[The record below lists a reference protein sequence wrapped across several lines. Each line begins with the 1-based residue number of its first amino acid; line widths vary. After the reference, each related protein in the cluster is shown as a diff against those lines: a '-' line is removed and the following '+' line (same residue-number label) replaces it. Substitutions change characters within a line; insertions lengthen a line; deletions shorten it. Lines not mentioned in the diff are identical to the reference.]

1 MPGDTATLPVLRVE
15 GSADAALSPGALRAL
30 DSDGLARF
38 LLGRRWFGA
47 KGRAP
52 RSVRVAD
59 AVPLRAPEGGPSL
72 GAAVARLAVE
82 LHDGR
87 VETYQLPLAVKLD
100 PDASRGA
107 GSPGPTPSVPS
118 AVIARVE
125 GSDGSRGV
133 LFDAVEDE
141 AFRTLLAEAFAAGG
155 ATFGGSEAGGARWVV
170 ESVAD
175 GGQEMRGAGA
185 SRVGSA
191 EQSNTSI
198 IYGDRAILK
207 LYRRLEEGE
216 NPDVEIARFFATKTD
231 FENTPRLLGTI
242 RFEGG
247 GDGSSVAGI
256 CQRFLP
262 GSTDCW
268 SYALERSRPYFRAP
282 SARPVANDFVV
293 DAERLGLVTRAMHDA
308 LASDPNDP
316 GFAPE
321 RATDDDVAQWTTAVR
336 QAVDHGMS
344 LVEAQLA
351 DGRLPADQVE
361 LAKQLVAKREVYA
374 QHIAERARVL
384 SSHAG
389 SRIRHHGDYHL
400 GQVLR
405 AQSGEFMVIDFEG
418 EPERPMAVRRRR
430 HSPLR
435 DVAGML
441 RSFAYAAATLS
452 VEVREQHDASRLA
465 QRASRWERGVRD
477 AFLNGYL
484 NSGDPTGPRFLPDE
498 PKHIDAL
505 IALFETEKVF
515 YELAYELNNRP
526 SWVWIPLRGAVGL
539 LIRGAA
545 V

>member
-1 MPGDTATLPVLRVE
+1 MTGVTVPDDTAASTLPVLRVE
-15 GSADAALSPGALRAL
+15 GRPDDALAAGPLGSLDETALL
-30 DSDGLARF
+30 RF
-38 LLGRRWFGA
+38 LAGRRWFGA
-47 KGRAP
+47 KGHTP

-59 AVPLRAPEGGPSL
+59 VIPLRAPGGGPEL
-72 GAAVARLAVE
+72 GAAIARLAVE
-82 LHDGR
+82 LAEGR
-87 VETYQLPLAVKLD
+87 VETYQLPLAVR
-100 PDASRGA
+100 PA
-107 GSPGPTPSVPS
+107 GGPAPS
-118 AVIARVE
+118 AVLARVE
-125 GSDGSRGV
+125 ASDGGRGV

-141 AFRTLLAEAFAAGG
+141 SFRGMLAEAFAAGG
-155 ATFGGSEAGGARWVV
+155 AAFGDGEPSGTRWVV
-170 ESVAD
+170 EPVGE
-175 GGQEMRGAGA
+175 GGGEMRGAGA

-216 NPDVEIARFFATKTD
+216 NPDVEIARFFATKTS

-247 GDGSSVAGI
+247 AGGSGGSSVAGI
-256 CQRFLP
+256 LQRFLP

-268 SYALERSRPYFRAP
+268 HYALERSRPYFRAP
-282 SARPVANDFVV
+282 SNRPVASDFVG
-293 DAERLGLVTRAMHDA
+293 DAERLGIVTRAMHDA
-308 LASDPNDP
+308 LASDPADP
-316 GFAPE
+316 DFAPE
-321 RATDDDVAQWTTAVR
+321 PATDDDIAQWTSAVQ
-336 QAVDHGMS
+336 QAVEGGMA

-351 DGRLPADQVE
+351 AGRLPADQAGQARH
-361 LAKQLVAKREVYA
+361 LLSKREVYRE
-374 QHIAERARVL
+374 HIAERARVL
-384 SSHAG
+384 SGHAG
-389 SRIRHHGDYHL
+389 ARIRHHGDYHL

-418 EPERPMAVRRRR
+418 EPARPMAVRRRR
-430 HSPLR
+430 HSALR

-452 VEVREQHDASRLA
+452 MEVQQQHDAGRLA

-484 NSGDPTGPRFLPDE
+484 NSGDPGARAPFLPDE
-498 PKHIDAL
+498 ARHIDAL
-505 IALFETEKVF
+505 ISLFETEKVF
-515 YELAYELNNRP
+515 YELGYELNNRP
-526 SWVWIPLRGAVGL
+526 TWVWIPLRGAVGL